1 MFTHL
6 ALWRNYLPPSEA
18 VAQSLRIQEGS
29 FLKEKWKTDNPW
41 IAKKG
46 FYVMAKEKLVF
57 VRHGN
62 PGLFLFNV
70 PLDLDLFAGDN
81 VICHTRFGQAH
92 GICVCDSFYT
102 EFGREIRQA
111 AGVGAEATL
120 KSVIGFSGGQ
130 PPRANEPAVVPDA
143 VDMPFDEVLW

>member
-1 MFTHL
+1 
-6 ALWRNYLPPSEA
+6 
-18 VAQSLRIQEGS
+18 
-29 FLKEKWKTDNPW
+29 
-41 IAKKG
+41 
-46 FYVMAKEKLVF
+46 MAKEKLVF

-81 VICHTRFGQAH
+81 VVCHTRFGQAH
-92 GICVCDSFYT
+92 GVCVCDSFYT

-130 PPRANEPAVVPDA
+130 PPRANEPAVVPDE
-143 VDMPFDEVLW
+143 VDVPFNEVLW

>member
-1 MFTHL
+1 
-6 ALWRNYLPPSEA
+6 
-18 VAQSLRIQEGS
+18 
-29 FLKEKWKTDNPW
+29 
-41 IAKKG
+41 
-46 FYVMAKEKLVF
+46 MAKEKLVF

-70 PLDLDLFAGDN
+70 PLDLELFAGDN
-81 VICHTRFGQAH
+81 VICDTRHGKAH

-130 PPRANEPAVVPDA
+130 PPRANEPAVVPDE
-143 VDMPFDEVLW
+143 VDVPFDELLW